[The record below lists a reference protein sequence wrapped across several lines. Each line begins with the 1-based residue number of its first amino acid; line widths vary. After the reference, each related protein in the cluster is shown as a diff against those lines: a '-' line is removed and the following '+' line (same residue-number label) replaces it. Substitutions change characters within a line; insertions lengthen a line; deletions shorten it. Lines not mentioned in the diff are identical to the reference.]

1 METKR
6 TFKLFMETVDK
17 NIKKGGIFMFTC
29 FDVTRVKN
37 LLKDTVINE
46 EYSFNVKD
54 KKPLSITKL
63 YESIDTPFGNEIDVY
78 VETIGKHPEYLVD
91 IEYLND
97 YLENSGYRMLE
108 NISFEEMFNKS
119 DRLSS
124 GERDF
129 VRLYHKVVY
138 SKI

>member
-1 METKR
+1 MS
-6 TFKLFMETVDK
+6 LM
-17 NIKKGGIFMFTC
+17 
-29 FDVTRVKN
+29 
-37 LLKDTVINE
+37 LKI
-46 EYSFNVKD
+46 

-78 VETIGKHPEYLVD
+78 VETIGKHHEYLVD
-91 IEYLND
+91 IEYLVNIEYLND